1 MIEEL
6 IKLHSI
12 PNNIGL
18 LNDNTLRNR
27 EKEMFDLGL
36 AAVDLSLYEWKGTI
50 NDEDHI
56 TEEELIKIGKD
67 MEKFDNDTNLI

>member
-1 MIEEL
+1 M
-6 IKLHSI
+6 
-12 PNNIGL
+12 
-18 LNDNTLRNR
+18 TTALRNR
-27 EKEMFDLGL
+27 EKEMFDLDL
-36 AAVDLSLYEWKGTI
+36 AVDLSLSEWKGTI

>member
-1 MIEEL
+1 M
-6 IKLHSI
+6 
-12 PNNIGL
+12 
-18 LNDNTLRNR
+18 TTALRNR

-36 AAVDLSLYEWKGTI
+36 AAVDLSLSEWKGTI